1 MTEEAKPKTKHPGG
15 RPRKYIDQELF
26 EQLCGLQ
33 CTLEEMT
40 AFFKCDHKTISRW
53 CRETYGGKRFSQV
66 FKEKRLI
73 GRIALRRKQL
83 RLAERSAAMAIFLGK
98 NYLGQKDEPDVAT
111 DAEDTVSIIDD
122 VPKGEE
128 IKSHA
133 DEY

>member
-1 MTEEAKPKTKHPGG
+1 MTGEENPKTKHPGG

-53 CRETYGGKRFSQV
+53 CRETYDGKRFSQV

-98 NYLGQKDEPDVAT
+98 NYLGQKDEPEQVAT
-111 DAEDTVSIIDD
+111 EDDAITIVDD
-122 VPKGEE
+122 VPTEKVE
-128 IKSHA
+128 SHA
-133 DEY
+133 DKY

>member
-1 MTEEAKPKTKHPGG
+1 MKEEAKPKTKHAGG
-15 RPRKYIDQELF
+15 RPRKYIDTELF

-40 AFFKCDHKTISRW
+40 AFFKCDHKTIARW
-53 CRETYGGKRFSQV
+53 CRNTYDGKRFSQV

-98 NYLGQKDEPDVAT
+98 NYLGQKDEPEQVASE
-111 DAEDTVSIIDD
+111 DDTVSIIDD